1 MLYWLAVYRGSWG
14 VSGRQSD
21 WLAGRNTVCPEKL
34 VEHEIYV
41 LNISFLKLLCYA
53 HERGGVG
60 MYKALV
66 ERRNF
71 YQIQFHGG

>member
-1 MLYWLAVYRGSWG
+1 MY
-14 VSGRQSD
+14 
-21 WLAGRNTVCPEKL
+21 
-34 VEHEIYV
+34 
-41 LNISFLKLLCYA
+41 LNITFLKLLYHA

-66 ERRNF
+66 ERRDF

>member
-1 MLYWLAVYRGSWG
+1 MDQR
-14 VSGRQSD
+14 VSRVDNAASLQIGTRFARRSSSSI
-21 WLAGRNTVCPEKL
+21 K
-34 VEHEIYV
+34 YMY
-41 LNISFLKLLCYA
+41 LNITLLKLLYHA

-66 ERRNF
+66 ERRDF